1 MVGKGIIQRK
11 GRPWEEIEKR
21 HGDCGRQMERL
32 CCQRAHFKWKHL
44 PKYNIQDT
52 TYSILIH
59 LSGSMLRSL

>member
-1 MVGKGIIQRK
+1 
-11 GRPWEEIEKR
+11 
-21 HGDCGRQMERL
+21 MERL